1 MKKLFIYSLLLLLS
15 ASVSVSVSAHIGRP
29 IEQRELP
36 APARQFIEKYFPNT
50 VLTLARVEGVSIM
63 HREYEVVLSDATR
76 IEFRG
81 NGEWQQVDSREPLP
95 QGIVPRQIES
105 YVAERFQHERIV
117 GIERDRR
124 SYEVA
129 LDSGVELRF
138 DSSFRLTEIDD

>member
-15 ASVSVSVSAHIGRP
+15 ASVSASAHIGRP

-105 YVAERFQHERIV
+105 
-117 GIERDRR
+117 
-124 SYEVA
+124 
-129 LDSGVELRF
+129 
-138 DSSFRLTEIDD
+138 

>member
-1 MKKLFIYSLLLLLS
+1 MKKLFIYSLLLLSLS
-15 ASVSVSVSAHIGRP
+15 ALANDGRP
-29 IEQRELP
+29 IGQEQLP
-36 APARQFIEKYFPNT
+36 APARQFIEKYYPNT
-50 VLTLARVEGVSIM
+50 VVTLARIEGVSIM
-63 HREYEVVLSDATR
+63 HQEYEVVLSDATR

-124 SYEVA
+124 SYEVT